1 MTRWKASGIHFSI
14 SLIIGIA
21 AFCLLY
27 FVYYPQPYFVA
38 AGASVL
44 VLLLLCV
51 DVVLGPLLTLIVFKS
66 GKKTLKFDLAVIAV
80 MQAMA
85 LVYGLYVVWISRP
98 AFVLAVVDR
107 LEIIYA
113 GDIDTAQFALA
124 EHPEFRAEPHFGP
137 VFGFTRRPKPGAEQL
152 DVIDSALAG
161 ADIQY
166 FPKFF
171 TPANPAALKA
181 FLLRA
186 IKLSDLPSE
195 AHKLA
200 ESYVTAHQLRGEI
213 VAVPMKGRTAEFT
226 VLFHL
231 DTGKLITALP
241 IGAWD

>member
-1 MTRWKASGIHFSI
+1 MTRWKAAGIHFSI
-14 SLIIGIA
+14 SLMIGVA

-27 FVYYPQPYFVA
+27 FVYYPHPYFVA

-44 VLLLLCV
+44 VLLLLGV

-85 LVYGLYVVWISRP
+85 LVYGLYVVWNSRP
-98 AFVLAVVDR
+98 VFVLAVVDR

-113 GDIDTAQFALA
+113 GEIDAKHFALA
-124 EHPEFRAEPHFGP
+124 EHPAFSAEPRFGP
-137 VFGFTRRPKPGAEQL
+137 IFGLTRRPKPGAEQT
-152 DVIDSALAG
+152 DIMDSALAG

-171 TPANPAALKA
+171 TPAIPAELKA
-181 FLLRA
+181 FLSRGK
-186 IKLSDLPSE
+186 KLSDLPSK
-195 AHKLA
+195 ARKLA
-200 ESYVTAHQLRGEI
+200 ENYVTAYHLKGDI
-213 VAVPMKGRTAEFT
+213 VAIPLKGRSAEFT
-226 VLFHL
+226 VLFQL

-241 IGAWD
+241 AGAWD